1 VPAGGSGAGGRRPAW
16 QARPDIGLLARAT
29 DDEAG
34 QERCAHCERQ
44 RVLARL
50 FLIVE
55 ALVDLVRSGLLGLLD
70 CYAWSLGS
78 VALSSVWALVPAA
91 AVLVSPLWPV
101 SSRSRLSTFGF
112 GCH

>member
-1 VPAGGSGAGGRRPAW
+1 
-16 QARPDIGLLARAT
+16 
-29 DDEAG
+29 
-34 QERCAHCERQ
+34 
-44 RVLARL
+44 
-50 FLIVE
+50 
-55 ALVDLVRSGLLGLLD
+55 
-70 CYAWSLGS
+70 LGS